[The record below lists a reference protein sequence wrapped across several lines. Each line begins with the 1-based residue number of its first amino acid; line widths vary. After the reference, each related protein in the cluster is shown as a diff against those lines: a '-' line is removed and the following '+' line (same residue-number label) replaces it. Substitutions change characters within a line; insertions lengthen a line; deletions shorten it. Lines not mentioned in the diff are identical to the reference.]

1 VHGRGRASD
10 ERRAPWN
17 SDCFIRAWECR
28 VPEMRLRPCRIPII
42 QAAGCSP
49 MSLCP
54 SHFRAM
60 ILTRRVPNTFFCT
73 YCECRFEHDA
83 ETAGRPVTCPSCD
96 AGLAAP
102 PHIPAVH
109 RAQRQT
115 SIPAMLRAVWPSPAR
130 PRAQKRHLTRPI
142 VLWHWRESV
151 WQQALKPAWST
162 ASYASIFGFIGAF
175 RNDAT
180 LFERYIAW
188 MICGWC
194 LYAVGFVVAY
204 LVALAVHAARHLAT
218 ASAGRSQSLPSAC
231 L

>member
-1 VHGRGRASD
+1 MFRYQVGRCPRAS
-10 ERRAPWN
+10 
-17 SDCFIRAWECR
+17 ECR
-28 VPEMRLRPCRIPII
+28 VPEMRLRSCRIPIK

-73 YCECRFEHDA
+73 YCECRFQHDPEA
-83 ETAGRPVTCPSCD
+83 AGTPVTCPSCD
-96 AGLAAP
+96 AGLAAAADN
-102 PHIPAVH
+102 PAVH
-109 RAQRQT
+109 RALRRS
-115 SIPAMLRAVWPSPAR
+115 SIPTLVRAIRPSPAQPPTQQR
-130 PRAQKRHLTRPI
+130 RLPQPI
-142 VLWHWRESV
+142 ALRWQESV
-151 WQQALKPAWST
+151 WQQALKPAWNT
-162 ASYASIFGFIGAF
+162 ARFASIFGFIGAF

-204 LVALAVHAARHLAT
+204 LGALAVHAARHLAT

-231 L
+231 F

>member
-1 VHGRGRASD
+1 
-10 ERRAPWN
+10 
-17 SDCFIRAWECR
+17 
-28 VPEMRLRPCRIPII
+28 
-42 QAAGCSP
+42 
-49 MSLCP
+49 
-54 SHFRAM
+54 
-60 ILTRRVPNTFFCT
+60 
-73 YCECRFEHDA
+73 
-83 ETAGRPVTCPSCD
+83 
-96 AGLAAP
+96 
-102 PHIPAVH
+102 
-109 RAQRQT
+109 
-115 SIPAMLRAVWPSPAR
+115 MLRAVWPSPAR